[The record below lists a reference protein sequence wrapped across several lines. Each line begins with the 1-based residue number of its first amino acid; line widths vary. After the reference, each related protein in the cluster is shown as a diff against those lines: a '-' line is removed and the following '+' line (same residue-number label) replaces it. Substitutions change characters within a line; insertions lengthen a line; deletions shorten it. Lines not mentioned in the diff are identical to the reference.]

1 LPEGMSSPMYV
12 GNAIDGSE
20 PFNALVKD
28 LRMWQDNWAIP
39 GSSSSDISPNPEQN
53 RLTGLETGLS
63 LWIPSTEME
72 GTPMDYARGRTIQF
86 NAHWELAEG
95 GFALSPS
102 SNATALSLDLSTSSV
117 ASMSLEF
124 WFKPSELGVEQT
136 MLSNNTT
143 WFFQVGAD
151 GHFEVLYISDI
162 DGQTAYYSPFAL
174 ENKWYHVAVVGEDGG
189 TVRTYLDGEEI
200 FSLEPDDRFALT
212 SLYLDGGSVL
222 STTGASFTGYLD
234 EIRVWTKSLNPDEI
248 MLRRHK
254 RLGAL
259 PGVLAY
265 AAFDSLGV
273 DGVAVS
279 NLQYLK
285 RNPQGVYENKDLTTG
300 TTLSNESYA
309 FIPLESTAVEEDAVL
324 SISHNAGN
332 DEFILEFKEDKLWKF
347 EDQVVQVTLEQTVS
361 DVIGNDMAAPD
372 TWKFLFDQHPLKID
386 LDAWD
391 VECFVGDAP
400 STTFTLFN
408 TGLELEDYSLT
419 DLPVWLEASPE
430 SGSLAPF
437 GSVEITLSLADDI
450 SLGEYGADFRITG
463 DFCSE
468 SNPMEP
474 DFWCFGERF
483 HVDAKVRAE
492 EPELEVDLWNFEQS
506 MSVVSRVYNG
516 PYASYDDED
525 IVMAYVDGEL
535 RGYGRLNVN
544 ISNQLYAFVDVFF
557 DAEEATADNG
567 EGLPVDFHVWDAS
580 RGVTFTN
587 AEMYH
592 PTLLDTLEAV
602 RVQPDA
608 IYGEVFAP
616 LLLKTTNRVEQ
627 EINLTPGWNWISF
640 NVKSDSLKSI
650 PAAFSGIPTADILE
664 VKNQTQVAQ
673 TYNGEWALV
682 SNADS
687 LGLDDMFQVKMA
699 TTVPSDTVWT
709 LHLQGPIPDRLA
721 DAQSVVKGWNAL
733 GYMAQRE
740 LSVGAAL
747 QSLWDADSVLTV
759 NDVVKSRY
767 DGFAMYAGG
776 GDWFGSLT
784 HMTPGQGY
792 KLQLMRADAAAGD
805 TIGVLHYPVDAMTA
819 GYEYRAATPKPDVW
833 PEDFQ
838 SLESSHNMVVSLDLP
853 DYVPQTMDD
862 VVGVFSFD
870 EVAQAWQCVGQAYPR
885 DFFGHRRYFVTAFGR
900 AMETDTQLQFRW
912 YSGFTDGAME
922 AREVELFAPDG
933 MTGTMDE
940 PLELH
945 FRVGDGIDS
954 EASAFENAVS
964 ATEGDL
970 LEVYPNPMTSSFTLH
985 YRGTEIVEQIRLEDA
1000 TGKLVRLLDCSQLQ
1014 RMDDGSDAVREAVC
1028 TWEVSNLN
1036 NGVYFIHLVTD
1047 QGAQRVRIL
1056 KM

>member
-1 LPEGMSSPMYV
+1 
-12 GNAIDGSE
+12 
-20 PFNALVKD
+20 
-28 LRMWQDNWAIP
+28 
-39 GSSSSDISPNPEQN
+39 
-53 RLTGLETGLS
+53 
-63 LWIPSTEME
+63 
-72 GTPMDYARGRTIQF
+72 
-86 NAHWELAEG
+86 
-95 GFALSPS
+95 
-102 SNATALSLDLSTSSV
+102 
-117 ASMSLEF
+117 
-124 WFKPSELGVEQT
+124 
-136 MLSNNTT
+136 
-143 WFFQVGAD
+143 
-151 GHFEVLYISDI
+151 
-162 DGQTAYYSPFAL
+162 
-174 ENKWYHVAVVGEDGG
+174 
-189 TVRTYLDGEEI
+189 
-200 FSLEPDDRFALT
+200 
-212 SLYLDGGSVL
+212 
-222 STTGASFTGYLD
+222 
-234 EIRVWTKSLNPDEI
+234 
-248 MLRRHK
+248 
-254 RLGAL
+254 
-259 PGVLAY
+259 
-265 AAFDSLGV
+265 
-273 DGVAVS
+273 
-279 NLQYLK
+279 
-285 RNPQGVYENKDLTTG
+285 
-300 TTLSNESYA
+300 
-309 FIPLESTAVEEDAVL
+309 
-324 SISHNAGN
+324 
-332 DEFILEFKEDKLWKF
+332 
-347 EDQVVQVTLEQTVS
+347 
-361 DVIGNDMAAPD
+361 
-372 TWKFLFDQHPLKID
+372 
-386 LDAWD
+386 
-391 VECFVGDAP
+391 
-400 STTFTLFN
+400 
-408 TGLELEDYSLT
+408 
-419 DLPVWLEASPE
+419 
-430 SGSLAPF
+430 
-437 GSVEITLSLADDI
+437 
-450 SLGEYGADFRITG
+450 
-463 DFCSE
+463 
-468 SNPMEP
+468 
-474 DFWCFGERF
+474 
-483 HVDAKVRAE
+483 
-492 EPELEVDLWNFEQS
+492 
-506 MSVVSRVYNG
+506 
-516 PYASYDDED
+516 
-525 IVMAYVDGEL
+525 MAYVDGEL
-535 RGYGRLNVN
+535 RGYGRLNVDV
-544 ISNQLYAFVDVFF
+544 SNQLYAFVDVFF

-650 PAAFSGIPTADILE
+650 PAAFSEIPTADILE

-673 TYNGEWALV
+673 TYNGEWALI

-687 LGLDDMFQVKMA
+687 LGLDDMFQVKMR

-709 LHLQGPIPDRLA
+709 MNLQGPIPDRIA

-838 SLESSHNMVVSLDLP
+838 SLESSHNLVVSLDLP

-870 EVAQAWQCVGQAYPR
+870 EVSQAWQCVGQAYPR

-900 AMETDTQLQFRW
+900 AIETATPLQFRW

-945 FRVGDGIDS
+945 FRVGDGIAS
-954 EASAFENAVS
+954 EASAFESAVS
-964 ATEGDL
+964 AREGDV